1 MTIAFTISSAL
12 KNAVNRGLCIRNS
25 STMSIRAIPVERA
38 RFNSRVAVKREQL
51 NIEHEFDIQL
61 FPQKLSDDFRQ
72 QGAIDK
78 R

>member
-1 MTIAFTISSAL
+1 
-12 KNAVNRGLCIRNS
+12 
-25 STMSIRAIPVERA
+25 MSIRAIPVERA